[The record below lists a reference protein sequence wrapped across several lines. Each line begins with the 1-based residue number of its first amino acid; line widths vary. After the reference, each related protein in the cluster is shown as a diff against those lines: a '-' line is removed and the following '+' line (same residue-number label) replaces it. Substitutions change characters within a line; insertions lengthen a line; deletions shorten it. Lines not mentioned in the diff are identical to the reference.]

1 MIFNKIKKCFLD
13 KKYLHIKNAI
23 NLESFNLNFNFDSM
37 FHMLSMN
44 NYLKVQGKKNY
55 HTYQGLSMIGQIL
68 EVNKINVFKD
78 YLNYIDKNLGN
89 VFKPGNL
96 DFFYSLKGEVGA
108 AHIDSEYVIILGI
121 KNITYYHIDNID
133 LKIKPGDVLCIS
145 KDILHH
151 AFSSRERIV
160 LSLSLWKK

>member
-23 NLESFNLNFNFDSM
+23 NLEAFKLNFNFDSM

-44 NYLKVQGKKNY
+44 NYLKVQGKKSY

-68 EVNKINVFKD
+68 EVNKINIFKD
-78 YLNYIDKNLGN
+78 HLNYIDKNLGD

-96 DFFYSLKGEVGA
+96 VKLQRRFKPVLHCSL
-108 AHIDSEYVIILGI
+108 
-121 KNITYYHIDNID
+121 
-133 LKIKPGDVLCIS
+133 IKPGPQLGAKIF
-145 KDILHH
+145 IYL
-151 AFSSRERIV
+151 
-160 LSLSLWKK
+160 